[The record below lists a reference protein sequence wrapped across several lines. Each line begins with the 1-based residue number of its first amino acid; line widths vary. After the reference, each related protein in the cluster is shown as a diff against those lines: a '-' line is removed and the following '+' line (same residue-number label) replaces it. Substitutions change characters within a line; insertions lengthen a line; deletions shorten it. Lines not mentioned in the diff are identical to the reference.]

1 TLALPVAVNTYGPTW
16 NAFLEGVPII
26 GSSSSLVRWF
36 VAYIPIVVLAT
47 ALALDRIVIHPRGR
61 IALAASAAVAVV
73 MVQAGR
79 PLDYLTHRGYPID
92 RVEQEASRLH
102 TRGTVP
108 AVTHV
113 DIPRDSAGRPV
124 NAVDRDDLLI
134 AGVSQILSYEPMF
147 GYLNEWMPIL
157 RLRP

>member
-1 TLALPVAVNTYGPTW
+1 AIPVAVNTYGPTW
-16 NAFLEGVPII
+16 NAFLEGVPIL

-47 ALALDRIVIHPRGR
+47 ALAVDRIVIQPRGR
-61 IALAASAAVAVV
+61 VVLAASAALAVV
-73 MVQAGR
+73 VIQAGR
-79 PLDYLTHRGYPID
+79 PLDYLPQAGSPIA
-92 RVEQEASRLH
+92 RVEQEASRL
-102 TRGTVP
+102 RAGAPVP
-108 AVTHV
+108 AVTRV
-113 DIPRDSAGRPV
+113 DIPRDSSGKPV

-157 RLRP
+157 RLR